1 VIIINAARG
10 GLVDEEALAEAVR
23 SGHVAGAGVDVYVT
37 EPTTSSPLFELP
49 RVTVTPHLGA
59 STAEAQDRAGTDVAY
74 SVLAGLR
81 GDFVPDAVNVS
92 GGAVG
97 EEVRPWLGITQ
108 KLGVLLSDLVGA
120 PRELQVLVRG
130 ELAHEDVSVLALAAL
145 RGVFGE
151 VVDEPVTFVN
161 APALAEERGVSVA
174 VETESESPNHR
185 SMVTLRAVREDG
197 EAISV
202 SGTLTGED
210 EVEKLVEINGRS
222 FDLRAEGDVLLFEY
236 SDRPG
241 AMGVVGTMLG
251 ESDVNIEAAQM
262 SQTRDKSS
270 SIMLLRVDQ
279 PVATEVLEP
288 IGATLGARTTRLIS
302 FG

>member
-1 VIIINAARG
+1 
-10 GLVDEEALAEAVR
+10 
-23 SGHVAGAGVDVYVT
+23 
-37 EPTTSSPLFELP
+37 
-49 RVTVTPHLGA
+49 
-59 STAEAQDRAGTDVAY
+59 
-74 SVLAGLR
+74 VL
-81 GDFVPDAVNVS
+81 S
-92 GGAVG
+92 
-97 EEVRPWLGITQ
+97 
-108 KLGVLLSDLVGA
+108 
-120 PRELQVLVRG
+120 
-130 ELAHEDVSVLALAAL
+130 LAAL

-197 EAISV
+197 DAISV